1 MTASAYLQAASLIPM
16 YTAPHASQLIAGAR
30 ENDLDRFRN
39 VRFFASGR
47 LALYSLLEFLA
58 EEDQRGEVL
67 LPAYHCTSMVEAC
80 NWSKLRI
87 RYYKISDEL
96 NVDNDD
102 LASQLSADTL
112 AVVFVHYFGFPAAIE
127 SAVAECRKFGA
138 KIVEDAAHVDV
149 TDPDCAGPV
158 GKLGDWVIASMRK
171 FCPVYD
177 GGCVFPG
184 ATNSQFAVI
193 PSPTSSL
200 RSEAR
205 SAAYFVRSA
214 LRRRPRPL
222 TYPANM
228 DHDPSTNL
236 IPAAAGDEG
245 PAPAAYADGRFTVS
259 AHIGMTRFSRYLMNR
274 SRRPDRMQR
283 RRSNYERLARVT
295 EKLKHARSI
304 FPELPS
310 TVSPYVFPMLL
321 ERPSPDFYSLRK
333 NGIEALRWERLE
345 TARCSRSV
353 YFRDHLAQIP
363 CHEDLSAD
371 QMNLLESLLLEK
383 LS

>member
-30 ENDLDRFRN
+30 ENNLDRVRN
-39 VRFFASGR
+39 VRYFASGR

-58 EEDQRGEVL
+58 NEDQKGEVL

-80 NWSKLRI
+80 NWSGLRI

-102 LASQLSADTL
+102 LASQLSDDTL
-112 AVVFVHYFGFPAAIE
+112 AVIFVHYFGFPAAIE
-127 SAVAECRKFGA
+127 SAVAECRKFGV
-138 KIVEDAAHVDV
+138 KIIEDAAHVDV
-149 TDPDCAGPV
+149 TDPVCCGPV

-184 ATNSQFAVI
+184 DTNSQFKVI

-205 SAAYFVRSA
+205 SAAHFVQSA

-222 TYPANM
+222 TYPASM
-228 DHDPSTNL
+228 DCDPSAHRM
-236 IPAAAGDEG
+236 PAAAGEEG
-245 PAPAAYADGRFTVS
+245 PAAAAYADGRFAVS
-259 AHIGMTRFSRYLMNR
+259 GHIGMTRFSRFLMNR
-274 SRRPDRMQR
+274 SRRSDRMQR
-283 RRSNYERLARVT
+283 RRDNYERLART
-295 EKLKHARSI
+295 ADKLKHARSI

-310 TVSPYVFPMLL
+310 STNPYVFPMLL

-345 TARCSRSV
+345 TARCSNSV
-353 YFRDHLAQIP
+353 FFRDHLAQIP
-363 CHEDLSAD
+363 CHEDLSAS
-371 QMNLLESLLLEK
+371 QMNLLESLLLDN